1 MMARGAPNTSR
12 TQTAKKI
19 ATGSLRLQ
27 MGCSH
32 TLAAA
37 QRENF
42 QFNDGGAVR

>member
-1 MMARGAPNTSR
+1 MMARGAPKHLPDADS
-12 TQTAKKI
+12 KKT

-42 QFNDGGAVR
+42 QFNDGRAVR